1 MSMTSRQ
8 ALRSTAVVMI
18 THDVDEAVLLSDRI
32 VMLADGPNATAG
44 EIPKVELPH
53 PRDRLALAADPALP
67 AA

>member
-8 ALRSTAVVMI
+8 TLRGTAVAMI

-32 VMLADGPNATAG
+32 VMLAKGPTVTVG
-44 EIPKVELPH
+44 EIPKAELPH
-53 PRDRLALAADPALP
+53 PRDRVALAADPALS